1 MGLAD
6 ADPTRG
12 YLIHSPTAWKEVA
25 IVMAMQGNVEH
36 TGVLVEGLLRAVAM
50 VNVLHRVTGSGL
62 GKVSRSRDGDQDTL
76 EGFKSGNHSACQDP
90 RLRLRKLGFLQHC
103 G

>member
-1 MGLAD
+1 
-6 ADPTRG
+6 
-12 YLIHSPTAWKEVA
+12 
-25 IVMAMQGNVEH
+25 
-36 TGVLVEGLLRAVAM
+36 M